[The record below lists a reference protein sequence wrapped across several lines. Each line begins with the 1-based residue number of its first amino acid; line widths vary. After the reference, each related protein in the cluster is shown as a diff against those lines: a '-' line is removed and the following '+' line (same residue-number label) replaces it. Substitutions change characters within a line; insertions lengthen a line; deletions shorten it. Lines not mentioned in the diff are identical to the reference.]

1 VVAESNGAVAPF
13 SQVLVTL
20 TKQEHIRLLW
30 EANYWKAE
38 HRRAAERALSIEA
51 AYREQLRQVAQGAE
65 QREAMLRG
73 ELEVA
78 RARIRDLERRLF
90 GRKSE
95 RCGVIDDRHRARGCG
110 RRGRGQQRGAVGH
123 GRTRLAH
130 LPVHTEV
137 VALDTPL
144 CPVCGLPLSRMPG
157 SDECEVLE
165 IEVQAYRRRF
175 RRPRY
180 RRTCDCRQVPGII
193 TAPPPARLI
202 ARGKFGISVWVS
214 VLLDKF
220 LYGRPSQRL
229 LQDLADHGLEL
240 SVGSLAGGLQAIAP
254 LFAPLQQ
261 ALLRRLRGEPHWHA
275 DETSWPV
282 FAEVEGKSGHR
293 WYLWVFQSRSVVYYE
308 LDESRSS
315 SVPAAVLAG
324 VRTGVISCD
333 RHGAYKKFAR
343 LNPGIALSFCWAHQR
358 RDLLNLANE
367 YPQLAAWAMAWVDCI
382 GGLFALQAQRRQ
394 ARGPRRAELD
404 RHVRATVQE
413 MAAKRDAALADP
425 TLPAPAAAVLRSM
438 MQHWQGLT
446 EFVERP
452 QLPLSNNAAERALR
466 SPVVGRKGYYGS
478 GSCWSGQLAAT
489 MFSVLMTMRHW
500 QINPRTW
507 LTAYLQAC
515 ADHGNCPP
523 PQLRPFVPWTMT
535 AAQLAAMRAA
545 PAQAV
550 LRPRGAVVDSS

>member
-1 VVAESNGAVAPF
+1 M
-13 SQVLVTL
+13 LVRL
-20 TKQEHIRLLW
+20 TKQEHIQLLW

-38 HRRAAERALSIEA
+38 HRQAAERALRVEA
-51 AYREQLRQVAQGAE
+51 AYREQLRQAAQGAE
-65 QREAMLRG
+65 QREAALRG
-73 ELEVA
+73 ELQAA

-95 RCGVIDDRHRARGCG
+95 RWGVIEDRHRAGGCG
-110 RRGRGQQRGAVGH
+110 RRARGQQRGAAGH

-137 VALDTPL
+137 VELDTPL
-144 CPVCGLPLSRMPG
+144 CPVCGLALRQMPG
-157 SDECEVLE
+157 RDECEVLE

-180 RRTCDCRQVPGII
+180 RRTCDCRQVPGIL

-229 LQDLADHGLEL
+229 VQDLADHGLEL

-261 ALLRRLRGEPHWHA
+261 ALLDRLRREPHWHA

-293 WYLWVFQSRSVVYYE
+293 WYLWVFQSRSVVYYV

-315 SVPAAVLAG
+315 RVPAAVLGG

-333 RHGAYKKFAR
+333 RHGAYKRFAR
-343 LNPGIALSFCWAHQR
+343 LNPSVALSFCWAHQR
-358 RDLLNLANE
+358 RDLLNLAHE
-367 YPQLAAWAMAWVDCI
+367 YPDLATWAMAWVDCI
-382 GGLFALQAQRRQ
+382 GTLFALQAQRRE
-394 ARGPRRAELD
+394 ARGARRAELD

-413 MAAKRDAALADP
+413 MAAQRDAALAHP
-425 TLPAPAAAVLRSM
+425 TLPAAAAAVLRSM
-438 MQHWQGLT
+438 AQHWQGLT

-466 SPVVGRKGYYGS
+466 GPVVGRKNFYGS
-478 GSCWSGQLAAT
+478 GSPWSGQLAAT

-500 QINPRTW
+500 KINPRTW
-507 LTAYLQAC
+507 LTTYLQAC
-515 ADHGNCPP
+515 ADHGNRPP
-523 PQLRPFVPWTMT
+523 PQLRPFLPWTMD
-535 AAQLAAMRAA
+535 AAQRAAMRAA
-545 PAQAV
+545 PAKAV
-550 LRPRGAVVDSS
+550 LRPRAAAVDSS